1 MSPLRTATL
10 ICLLLGTCGRS
21 EAVKLAFNPTLLEVS
36 TNRSPTTSTQVTNQD
51 SEPMDFTAEVLKWT
65 QKDGQDVLEPSRDV
79 VVSPQKFVVLPGRSQ
94 TVRVA
99 VRLRGG
105 DLDSAYRLVLTAVPK
120 APKPGPANAAEQI
133 TNTVLTNYAFRIPLF
148 VTNSRT
154 HSNLSFTLNRQ
165 SAVTTL
171 GIINSGNGVAILR
184 NIALSSAAGKKVL
197 GNTYVLP
204 QSTKEITVEGGVGG
218 TQKVSV
224 SYEEGGASRSKEI
237 GPASP

>member
-1 MSPLRTATL
+1 
-10 ICLLLGTCGRS
+10 
-21 EAVKLAFNPTLLEVS
+21 
-36 TNRSPTTSTQVTNQD
+36 
-51 SEPMDFTAEVLKWT
+51 MDFTAEVLRWT
-65 QKDGQDVLEPSRDV
+65 QKDGQDFLEPSRDV

-148 VTNSRT
+148 VTNGRT
-154 HSNLSFTLNRQ
+154 QSNLSFTLNRQ

-184 NIALSSAAGKKVL
+184 NIALSSTAGKKVL